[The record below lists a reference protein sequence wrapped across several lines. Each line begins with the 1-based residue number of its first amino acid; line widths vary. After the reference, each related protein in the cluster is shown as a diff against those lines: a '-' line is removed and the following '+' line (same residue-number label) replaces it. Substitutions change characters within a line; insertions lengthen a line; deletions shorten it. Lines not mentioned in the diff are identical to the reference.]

1 MATELL
7 KIYGDRKSQPT
18 RAILIFC
25 KANGIQFE
33 EVKIRLF
40 TSDVQTPEYQAIHP
54 LKKVPAIA
62 DGDFTL
68 FESHAILTYL
78 ACWYQ
83 VPDHW
88 YPADLRKRA
97 KVQSVLD
104 WHQTT
109 LRYGSTRYL
118 INTVLAP
125 TFGKTPNP
133 QVAAEYEQILVQ
145 SLSTVETLWLKGD
158 AKFLLGNDQPS
169 VADLALVCEI
179 MQLHVLDEKDRA
191 RILSPYKKVQEWIEA
206 TKASTQPHFDDVHGI
221 LYKAKIKFQ
230 KQREIA
236 TLQSKM

>member
-1 MATELL
+1 METELL
-7 KIYGDRKSQPT
+7 KVYGDRKSQPT

-25 KANGIQFE
+25 KVNGIRFE
-33 EVKIRLF
+33 EVEIRLF

-54 LKKVPAIA
+54 LKKVPAVA
-62 DGDFTL
+62 YGDFTL

-104 WHQTT
+104 WHHTT

-125 TFGKTPNP
+125 TFGKTPSP
-133 QVAAEYEQILVQ
+133 QAAAEYEQTLVQ
-145 SLSTVETLWLKGD
+145 SLSTIETLWLKGD
-158 AKFLLGNDQPS
+158 SKFLLGNDQPS

-179 MQLHVLDEKDRA
+179 MQLHMIPDEERK
-191 RILSPYKKVQEWIEA
+191 RIIGPFKKVQQWIANIKEA
-206 TKASTQPHFDDVHGI
+206 TNPHFDEIHQHLFDAI
-221 LYKAKIKFQ
+221 ASS
-230 KQREIA
+230 KQNTA
-236 TLQSKM
+236 